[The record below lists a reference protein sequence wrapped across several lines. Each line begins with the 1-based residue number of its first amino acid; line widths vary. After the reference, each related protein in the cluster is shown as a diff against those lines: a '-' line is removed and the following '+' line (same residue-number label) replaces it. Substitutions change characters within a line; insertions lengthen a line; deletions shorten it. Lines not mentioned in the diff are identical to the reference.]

1 MGGSKPFSSK
11 TIYTGFY
18 ILTGDTLDLVCFVPL
33 LQLCYDLTSSLNR
46 LLDVSDDTFW
56 RNGWVHIRVQHQ
68 MAFIFNG
75 LLPCLVVFVIVVRGS
90 R

>member
-1 MGGSKPFSSK
+1 MGGSKPFFSK
-11 TIYTGFY
+11 TIYMRLVL
-18 ILTGDTLDLVCFVPL
+18 LTGDTIDLTRLFPPF

-75 LLPCLVVFVIVVRGS
+75 LLPCLFCRCCC
-90 R
+90 

>member
-1 MGGSKPFSSK
+1 MGGSKSIPYK
-11 TIYTGFY
+11 TIYTWFC
-18 ILTGDTLDLVCFVPL
+18 ILTGTLLTLYTLPPS

-75 LLPCLVVFVIVVRGS
+75 LLPCLVFCHCCF
-90 R
+90 